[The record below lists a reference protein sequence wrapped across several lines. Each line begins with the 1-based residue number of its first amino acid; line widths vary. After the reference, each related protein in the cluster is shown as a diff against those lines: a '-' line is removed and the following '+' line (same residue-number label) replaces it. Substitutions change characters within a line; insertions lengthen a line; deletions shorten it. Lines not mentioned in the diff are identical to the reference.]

1 MNAKRIL
8 YIRVSL
14 MVLGFKSP
22 NSSDS
27 LGSKSLGTANA
38 AKLTE
43 KMESIFGDIKDPRVK
58 RKRVHL
64 LTDIIIIAILS
75 VIAGAKGWEDMQN
88 YGLSKYEWLSEF
100 LKLPEGIPCPDTF
113 RRVFERINPK
123 VFEQCFRRWVESI
136 VETTGAQVIPI
147 DGKTL
152 RGSYDRTLEKTA
164 LHLVS
169 AWSSQHRLVLG
180 QVKVADK
187 SNEITAI
194 PALLEL
200 LDIAGSI
207 ITIDAMGTQ
216 TAIASQIFNAKA
228 DYILALK
235 GNHPTLHT
243 QVKEWFEQHLQS
255 GFEGITHS
263 YDERI
268 EKGHHRTERRQ
279 IWCVPVSELP
289 SLHNQSDWVGLKC
302 VVMVVRV
309 RHLWNKT
316 TREVQ
321 FYITSL
327 GCDARKLG
335 QAIRL
340 HWSVENGLHW
350 TLDVTFDEDA
360 CRVRSGHAP
369 QNLSLLRRIALN
381 ALNLEQ
387 SLKRSTRQK
396 SNRAAMDNN
405 YMLTILAACLSNHD
419 TSKASCQ

>member
-1 MNAKRIL
+1 
-8 YIRVSL
+8 

-22 NSSDS
+22 NNS
-27 LGSKSLGTANA
+27 LVKSPKALSIGNATA
-38 AKLTE
+38 LTE

-64 LTDIIIIAILS
+64 LTDILIIAILS

-152 RGSYDRTLEKTA
+152 RSSNDRVLEKTA

-180 QVKVADK
+180 QVKVANK
-187 SNEITAI
+187 SKEITAI

-200 LDIAGSI
+200 LDIAGCI
-207 ITIDAMGTQ
+207 ITIHAMDTQ

-235 GNHPTLHT
+235 GNHPTLYT
-243 QVKEWFEQHLQS
+243 QVKDWFLARLAF
-255 GFEGITHS
+255 GFEGITNS
-263 YDERI
+263 YDERVDSC
-268 EKGHHRTERRQ
+268 HHRTEKRQ
-279 IWCVPVSELP
+279 VWCVPVCQLP
-289 SLHNQSDWVGLKC
+289 PLHNHSDWVGLKC
-302 VVMVVRV
+302 LVMVVRV

-316 TREVQ
+316 TSEVQ
-321 FYITSL
+321 FYLTSL
-327 GCDARKLG
+327 DCNAHKLG

-340 HWSVENGLHW
+340 HWGVENGLHW
-350 TLDVTFDEDA
+350 SLDVTFNEDA
-360 CRVRSGHAP
+360 CRVRTGHAP
-369 QNLSLLRRIALN
+369 QNLSLLRRLALN
-381 ALNLEQ
+381 ALNLER
-387 SLKRSTRQK
+387 SLKRSNRQK

-405 YMLTILAACLSNHD
+405 YMLTILAACLSHHHD
-419 TSKASCQ
+419 ASNASCQ

>member
-1 MNAKRIL
+1 MA
-8 YIRVSL
+8 
-14 MVLGFKSP
+14 LGFNSTNDSP
-22 NSSDS
+22 AKH
-27 LGSKSLGTANA
+27 SKALSIANA
-38 AKLTE
+38 AALTE
-43 KMESIFGDIKDPRVK
+43 KMSSIFSEIEDPRVE
-58 RKRVHL
+58 RNRVHL
-64 LTDIIIIAILS
+64 LTDILIIAILS
-75 VIAGAKGWEDMQN
+75 VIAGAKGWEDMEN
-88 YGLSKYEWLSEF
+88 YGLSKHEWLEQF
-100 LKLPEGIPCPDTF
+100 LKLPEGIPCADTF
-113 RRVFERINPK
+113 RRVFERINAK
-123 VFEQCFRRWVESI
+123 AFEQCFRRWVESI
-136 VETTGAQVIPI
+136 VETVGAQVIPI

-152 RGSYDRTLEKTA
+152 KGSYDRVLGKTA

-169 AWSSQHRLVLG
+169 AWSTQHRLVLG

-200 LDIAGSI
+200 LDIAGCI

-235 GNHPTLHT
+235 ANHPTLHT
-243 QVKEWFEQHLQS
+243 QVKEWFEQHLRE
-255 GFEGITHS
+255 GFSGITHS
-263 YDERI
+263 YDQRV
-268 EKGHHRTERRQ
+268 EKGHHRTEKRQ

-289 SLHNQSDWVGLKC
+289 ALHHQDDWVGLKC
-302 VVMVVRV
+302 VVMIVRV

-321 FYITSL
+321 FYLTSL
-327 GCDARKLG
+327 NCDARKLG

-350 TLDVTFDEDA
+350 SLDVTFNEDA
-360 CRVRSGHAP
+360 CRIRTAHAP

-387 SLKRSTRQK
+387 SFKRSNRQK

-405 YMLTILAACLSNHD
+405 YMLTILAACLPHHND
-419 TSKASCQ
+419 AEKPYCQ